1 LTIFPIPGRKTAAP
15 GHSRGDGSNIPNFNL
30 GRRSVKSDSEL
41 VELVKSGQVDA
52 YAELVVRYER
62 QVRAAALHAV
72 RERNTAEDV
81 TQEAF
86 VAAFETLGRL
96 KDGAKFGAWLMG
108 IAKHRAAKAVRAR
121 CRSPALVGD
130 IATIP
135 ADNGPLSDLSALLL
149 ELVERL
155 PEHERLVV
163 GLKNFQGHSIL
174 EIATIT
180 GRPPGTVTKQLSR
193 AYARLR
199 YWYSKENSR

>member
-1 LTIFPIPGRKTAAP
+1 
-15 GHSRGDGSNIPNFNL
+15 
-30 GRRSVKSDSEL
+30 VKSDAEL
-41 VELVKSGQVDA
+41 VELVKSGQIGD

-62 QVRAAALHAV
+62 LVRATAIHKV
-72 RERNTAEDV
+72 RDRHTADDV

-86 VAAFETLGRL
+86 VAAFETLGKLR
-96 KDGAKFGAWLMG
+96 DGAKFGAWLMG
-108 IAKHRAAKAVRAR
+108 IAKLRAAKAARTR

-130 IATIP
+130 VSAVP
-135 ADNGPLSDLSALLL
+135 MKSGRLSDRSELLL

-163 GLKNFQGHSIL
+163 GLKNLQGHSIQ
-174 EIATIT
+174 EIAEIT

-199 YWYSKENSR
+199 DWYLKETS